1 MLNERFRQAIREG
14 ESGQSAWFIVLSL
27 LAVFAVFA
35 ITFDAG
41 VWYFD
46 HREAQNQSEAAVL
59 AGIQLMPVATG
70 DASAQAQ
77 VTAAVDQ
84 WLDRNR
90 SSSLE
95 RSCLQFEDQ
104 NSDGKYET
112 LRVCV
117 RRESPSFFAK
127 LAGVDFT
134 RVSAAATA
142 KVGKVTIGRVMPWAV
157 VPPDV
162 TCDPGTTCETD
173 PNWDGTPDATC
184 SFEECPWGITDDQLI
199 AFMRPSGGDG
209 EPGNFGAILACEGP
223 NVYEDCIEGTAPA
236 IGFFEEGEYVSTGT
250 DPGSN
255 AKATYD
261 GLEARYASEADH
273 AACDVLA
280 RPDPET
286 GIDAAARAAAHQK
299 YVVDGICSFR
309 LVLIPIIE
317 RFPNGSSD
325 TLRVL
330 GVATFAII
338 GWDRSAPHN
347 DAEGNLTTD
356 CEGPISGTTP
366 TYACGAVW
374 GFFMRDA
381 IPPGFLLEQIDDD
394 SDNPF
399 APLLIAL
406 VE

>member
-1 MLNERFRQAIREG
+1 MNKRLQKAIHEG
-14 ESGQSAWFIVLSL
+14 EAGQSAWFIILSL

-59 AGIQLMPVATG
+59 AGIQHMPVATG
-70 DASAQAQ
+70 DASGQAE
-77 VTAAVDQ
+77 VAAAVDQ
-84 WLDRNR
+84 WLARNR

-104 NSDGKYET
+104 NGDGKYET

-127 LAGVDFT
+127 LGGVDFT
-134 RVSAAATA
+134 RVSAAAAA

-157 VPPDV
+157 VPPDI
-162 TCDPGTTCETD
+162 TCQPDEQCETD
-173 PNWDGTPDATC
+173 PDWDGTPDETC
-184 SFEECPWGITDDQLI
+184 DFVTCPWGITDDQLI

-236 IGFFEEGEYVSTGT
+236 SGFFEEGENVETGS

-255 AKATYD
+255 AKSTYD
-261 GLEARYASEADH
+261 GLEARYASESDH
-273 AACDVLA
+273 AACDVPVH
-280 RPDPET
+280 PDPET
-286 GIDAAARAAAHQK
+286 GVDAAARAAAYQK

-309 LVLIPIIE
+309 LVLVPIIE

-325 TLRVL
+325 TLQVL

-338 GWDRSAPHN
+338 GWDRSGPHN
-347 DAEGNLTTD
+347 NAEGNLDTS
-356 CEGPISGTTP
+356 CEGPLGNTTP
-366 TYACGAVW
+366 KYPCGAVW

-394 SDNPF
+394 SNNPF